1 MQCSIGALYIIILFF
16 EIRNYI
22 KFKFYIIAGKKRPP
36 QLRKSGRLFPQLGR
50 CGLFLCVGLPRPWHC
65 PTLDW
70 PRLPMLYCKT
80 KNYLLYLFDI
90 YLIHIII

>member
-22 KFKFYIIAGKKRPP
+22 KFKFYIIAERNDRHSCGKAVASFRNSPAAA
-36 QLRKSGRLFPQLGR
+36 FFVR
-50 CGLFLCVGLPRPWHC
+50 CPFAPLDC

-90 YLIHIII
+90 YLIHIIII